1 MYLGHIYALKV
12 TCCFIGYSDLT
23 ECSVLYLATLPGM
36 MKALLVE
43 NDYIKRTLISLRPSV
58 FTDHWSPE
66 SSPFYQ
72 LKLLWSTPIQNIKSQ
87 VLFSDYHLLCFKFSD
102 FLKSINPVLRLFCD
116 FQYFKFFVYQPI
128 RSYSQ
133 LLQLAP
139 SKRERHIYLL

>member
-58 FTDHWSPE
+58 FTDH
-66 SSPFYQ
+66 
-72 LKLLWSTPIQNIKSQ
+72 
-87 VLFSDYHLLCFKFSD
+87 
-102 FLKSINPVLRLFCD
+102 
-116 FQYFKFFVYQPI
+116 
-128 RSYSQ
+128 
-133 LLQLAP
+133 
-139 SKRERHIYLL
+139 